1 MSQLQILP
9 PDQVQLPAY
18 AMAPA
23 TAAQIAL
30 RGTLDETGGVSVRR
44 ITPDNGRF
52 NFFVGDT
59 PVADPGPMNVVVV
72 AFVPRMGRNF
82 WEGAFSKGEAARRP
96 DCWSADGITP
106 DDDVPALTKQ
116 SAACGICPKS
126 MKGSKVVDG
135 LEMTACSLHQKVVV
149 CPPSTVGDPNSIY
162 LMNINATSV
171 LSRNVPAPYMSY
183 RDYLSWFRQRNAS
196 GANVLP
202 QHALT
207 EISFAVRADAPN
219 HMQFRIANWAPEARA
234 RQIEE
239 FATHPMVQM
248 YLHGPNGPKRSG
260 VPLLPAAAVAPA
272 PVAAPVYAAPAAAT
286 IYAAPVPNAFAQPAQ
301 MPAAATNEVSA
312 PAGFGAFTQPVA
324 VAAQVVAPAA
334 TNAPPPGRR
343 GRGRAADPAVV
354 AQAPAQTASAFGSFG
369 AAPAAAPVAPAQGGF
384 GAPAPVASAFSAAA
398 GFGGFADQA

>member
-52 NFFVGDT
+52 NFYMGDK

-72 AFVPRMGRNF
+72 AFAPRMGRTF
-82 WEGAFSKGEAARRP
+82 YAGAFVKGESGGRP

-106 DDDVPALTKQ
+106 DNDVPAATKQ
-116 SAACGICPKS
+116 SQTCGTCAKS
-126 MKGSKVVDG
+126 MKGSKIADG
-135 LEMTACSLHQKVVV
+135 REMTACSLSQKIVVV
-149 CPPSTVGDPNSIY
+149 PHNKVGDPEAIY
-162 LMNINATSV
+162 LMQINATSV
-171 LSRNVPAPYMSY
+171 LSQNVPAPYMSY

-202 QHALT
+202 KHALT

-219 HMQFRIANWAPEARA
+219 HMQFRIANWAPEALA
-234 RQIEE
+234 RQVEE
-239 FATHPMVQM
+239 FASHPMVQM
-248 YLHGPNGPKRSG
+248 YLHGPNGPKGGSI
-260 VPLLPAAAVAPA
+260 PLLPVAVAPVYVA
-272 PVAAPVYAAPAAAT
+272 PVAAPVAVAPVYVAPVAPAPEPAAA
-286 IYAAPVPNAFAQPAQ
+286 
-301 MPAAATNEVSA
+301 A
-312 PAGFGAFTQPVA
+312 PAGFGAFTQP
-324 VAAQVVAPAA
+324 AAAPVITPAA

-343 GRGRAADPAVV
+343 PGRRPAAVDQVV
-354 AQAPAQTASAFGSFG
+354 AAPVQSAGAFGSGFG
-369 AAPAAAPVAPAQGGF
+369 APAPAAAPAGPAQGGF
-384 GAPAPVASAFSAAA
+384 GAPESAFGAAA
-398 GFGGFADQA
+398 GFGGFADQV

>member
-52 NFFVGDT
+52 HFFMGDT

-72 AFVPRMGRNF
+72 AFAPRMGRTYYD
-82 WEGAFSKGEAARRP
+82 GAFIKGESGRRP

-106 DDDVPALTKQ
+106 DTDVPALTKQ
-116 SAACGICPKS
+116 SATCAACQQSK
-126 MKGSKVVDG
+126 KGSKIADG
-135 LEMTACSLHQKVVV
+135 REMTACSLSQKIVVS
-149 CPPSTVGDPNSIY
+149 PPNKVGDPDAIY
-162 LMNINATSV
+162 LMQINATSV
-171 LSRNVPAPYMSY
+171 LSQNVPAPYMSY

-207 EISFAVRADAPN
+207 EISFVTTNDAPN
-219 HMQFRIANWAPEARA
+219 HMQFRIANWAPEALA
-234 RQIEE
+234 RQVEE
-239 FATHPMVQM
+239 FASHPTVQM
-248 YLHGPNGPKRSG
+248 YLHGPNGPKSNAIA
-260 VPLLPAAAVAPA
+260 LLPAAAPAPA
-272 PVAAPVYAAPAAAT
+272 PVAAPVYAAPVVV
-286 IYAAPVPNAFAQPAQ
+286 APPPPAPAVQTAPAQ
-301 MPAAATNEVSA
+301 TTFAMPDPVATA
-312 PAGFGAFTQPVA
+312 PAGFGAFTQPA
-324 VAAQVVAPAA
+324 ATAQVVAPAA

-343 GRGRAADPAVV
+343 PGRRPAAPVE
-354 AQAPAQTASAFGSFG
+354 QAAAAPVQAAAAFGGGFG
-369 AAPAAAPVAPAQGGF
+369 AAPVAAAPAQGGF
-384 GAPAPVASAFSAAA
+384 GDSAFGAAA
-398 GFGGFADQA
+398 GFGGFADQS